1 MLPKHVAKAN
11 SHKKVVKE
19 CIKCER
25 LKRNKPGTE
34 LHIVKVCFQLNI
46 VFIFERPISSLVIRI
61 FLLNIPHLV
70 IFCFCWSFVIQ
81 KKDRQSIQL
90 FQMSICLSQE

>member
-1 MLPKHVAKAN
+1 MFSGCLANIKNEDGMLPKHVAKAN

-34 LHIVKVCFQLNI
+34 LHIVKV
-46 VFIFERPISSLVIRI
+46 
-61 FLLNIPHLV
+61 
-70 IFCFCWSFVIQ
+70 
-81 KKDRQSIQL
+81 
-90 FQMSICLSQE
+90 